1 MGGWLIFVW
10 GIPCGLCTLVFLK
23 LVANCVTLAEADLKA
38 LAAAEWRAYEKR
50 NRERDD
56 DVSVVVAVN
65 ESDY

>member
-23 LVANCVTLAEADLKA
+23 LVANCVALTEADLKA
-38 LAAAEWRAYEKR
+38 LAEAERRACEKR

-56 DVSVVVAVN
+56 EVAVVVAVN
-65 ESDY
+65 ESD